1 MLELEK
7 LIEDKSFALH
17 PCQGAPMVI
26 KVEDLLD
33 WLINSATAQEE
44 DYQFQKQH
52 PTFYPTLA

>member
-26 KVEDLLD
+26 KVEDLID
-33 WLINSATAQEE
+33 WLIKSASAQES
-44 DYQFQKQH
+44 KK
-52 PTFYPTLA
+52 